1 MKLDLLKKKL
11 IEKNK
16 KNNVRIKKEYKKDD
30 KEKKTISDMKV
41 IGITGS
47 RGKSTTALIIHNYLK
62 SLGYKSILYSSVMV
76 DSPASYKNKNE
87 SCEVSFN
94 SEEEL
99 LNIILEAEA
108 YEADYLILEVN
119 ESTINKG
126 ITKNIPF
133 DIRVLTNI
141 NPKHNLQQ
149 YTEEKYVELK
159 KSFFSEVK
167 DECKNILC
175 FQDYEKDLLEKLL
188 KLNKYPKYITTSR
201 YIASLKNIKEG
212 DINCLL
218 TALESDIN
226 GMTITFRINDSE
238 YTIKT
243 RMIMT
248 QNVFN
253 ILTAITT
260 LNSLGILDI
269 KKFEESISNLVVPG
283 RAQVIKVNNKYV
295 IIDTHLPSM
304 LDFLKSLKAKG
315 IINKINVVVGS
326 IGYGYID
333 WQEQFKT
340 DEFILQRKK
349 VRKYAM
355 NLLKEVADHV
365 YLTESD
371 SGKEKTLD
379 ICEEMKSYL
388 NEEVPCTI
396 IVNRKKAII
405 KAIEDSCEKDVILI
419 SGRGNRRVMCNSEN
433 TMKLLLDSEV
443 VEDEVKKLKK

>member
-11 IEKNK
+11 IEKHK

-87 SCEVSFN
+87 AYEVSFN

-141 NPKHNLQQ
+141 NPKHNLQN
-149 YTEEKYVELK
+149 YSEEKYVELK
-159 KSFFSEVK
+159 KSFFSEVE

-201 YIASLKNIKEG
+201 YIASLKNIKEK
-212 DINCLL
+212 DVNCLL

-226 GMTITFRINDSE
+226 GMTITLRINDSE

-260 LNSLGILDI
+260 LNSLGVLDI
-269 KKFEESISNLVVPG
+269 KKFEDSISNLVVPG

-295 IIDTHLPSM
+295 IIDTHLSSM
-304 LDFLKSLKAKG
+304 LDFLKNLKAKG
-315 IINKINVVVGS
+315 IINKINVVACS

-349 VRKYAM
+349 ARKYAM
-355 NLLKEVADHV
+355 NLLKGVADHV

-396 IVNRKKAII
+396 ILNRKKAII